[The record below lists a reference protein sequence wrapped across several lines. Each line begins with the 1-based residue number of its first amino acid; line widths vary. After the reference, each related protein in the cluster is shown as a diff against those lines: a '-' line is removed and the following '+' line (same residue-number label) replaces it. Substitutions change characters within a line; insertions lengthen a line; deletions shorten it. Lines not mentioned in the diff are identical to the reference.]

1 MDVFVRRGACMR
13 KLMKKIDNDI
23 ESRNLS
29 LRGIAEKIKVD
40 YSAVRNGVKS
50 ATAEMKFENF
60 LKLVAEVYHNAD
72 KKRECITEF
81 IKICRMPSNTKKC
94 LVYCQ
99 CAGEFLAAD
108 ELILKQRESI
118 RIKKKKDNKQAELL
132 KENTESTRKK
142 KKSEL
147 EMHLELYE
155 LYNKRNHNQLKGQD
169 LIDKLYESSYCDDV
183 EYQVLFDTLFMAAL
197 YDVPNI
203 HAMKPYADKIL
214 VNLDKLEGGFIK
226 ECLQM
231 LCFER
236 IAFVHLLRSEL
247 ENSREICYKILDSKL
262 DLPIVKATAYCCIGE
277 SYFFQKEDLKLAESY
292 IEKGIRVLEDVVNMP
307 KKMQKYRAFTTTIAH
322 YYIENNMSLHKIDF
336 TNIDITEEAFYE
348 CSFGD
353 FDKGLILYKQ
363 VEEEGKWSPF
373 VEYSFAKVTSDRQ
386 RMKKALLMFE
396 QCGHIHY
403 ANLVKKTLLNEGMLM
418 K

>member
-1 MDVFVRRGACMR
+1 MK

-23 ESRNLS
+23 ESMNLS
-29 LRGIAEKIKVD
+29 LRNIAEKINVD
-40 YSAVRNGVKS
+40 YSVIRNGVKGK
-50 ATAEMKFENF
+50 TAEMKFENF
-60 LKLVAEVYHNAD
+60 LKLVAEVYHNAVE
-72 KKRECITEF
+72 KRECITEF

-99 CAGEFLAAD
+99 CAGEFLIAG
-108 ELILKQRESI
+108 ELIIKRKESI
-118 RIKKKKDNKQAELL
+118 RVKNKK
-132 KENTESTRKK
+132 KENTRSTRKE

-169 LIDKLYESSYCDDV
+169 LIDKLYETSYCDDV

-214 VNLDKLEGGFIK
+214 VNLDKLEDGFIK

-277 SYFFQKEDLKLAESY
+277 SYFFQKEDLRLAESY

-307 KKMQKYRAFTTTIAH
+307 KKMQKYRAFKTTLAH

-353 FDKGLILYKQ
+353 FEKGLQLYKQ
-363 VEEEGKWSPF
+363 IEEEGKWSPF
-373 VEYSFAKVTSDRQ
+373 VEYSFAKVTSNRQ

-403 ANLVKKTLLNEGMLM
+403 ANLVKQTLLNEGMSA

>member
-1 MDVFVRRGACMR
+1 
-13 KLMKKIDNDI
+13 MKKIDNDI
-23 ESRNLS
+23 ESMNLS
-29 LRGIAEKIKVD
+29 LRSVAEKINVD
-40 YSAVRNGVKS
+40 YSVIRNGVKGK
-50 ATAEMKFENF
+50 TAEMKFKNF
-60 LKLVAEVYHNAD
+60 LKLVTEVYHNANE
-72 KKRECITEF
+72 KRERVTEF
-81 IKICRMPSNTKKC
+81 IKICRMSSNAKKC

-99 CAGEFLAAD
+99 CAGEFVVAD
-108 ELILKQRESI
+108 ELILKQKESI
-118 RIKKKKDNKQAELL
+118 RIKKKKKDKKQAELL
-132 KENTESTRKK
+132 QEDTGSTRKE

-214 VNLDKLEGGFIK
+214 VNLDKLEDGFIK

-247 ENSREICYKILDSKL
+247 ENSREICYRILDSKL

-277 SYFFQKEDLKLAESY
+277 SYFFQKEDLRLAESY

-307 KKMQKYRAFTTTIAH
+307 KKMQKYRAFKTTLAH

-353 FDKGLILYKQ
+353 FEKGLKLYKQ

-373 VEYSFAKVTSDRQ
+373 VEYSFAKVTSNRQ

-403 ANLVKKTLLNEGMLM
+403 ANLVKQTLLNEGML
-418 K
+418 KK

>member
-1 MDVFVRRGACMR
+1 MK

-23 ESRNLS
+23 ESMNLS
-29 LRGIAEKIKVD
+29 LRSVAEKINVD
-40 YSAVRNGVKS
+40 YSVIRNGVKGK
-50 ATAEMKFENF
+50 TAEMKFKNF
-60 LKLVAEVYHNAD
+60 LKLVTEVYHNANE
-72 KKRECITEF
+72 KRERVTEF
-81 IKICRMPSNTKKC
+81 IKICRMSSNAKKC

-99 CAGEFLAAD
+99 CAGEFVVAD
-108 ELILKQRESI
+108 ELILKQKESI
-118 RIKKKKDNKQAELL
+118 RIKKKKKDKKQAELL
-132 KENTESTRKK
+132 QEDTGSTRKE

-214 VNLDKLEGGFIK
+214 VNLDKLEDGFIK

-247 ENSREICYKILDSKL
+247 ENSREICYRILDSKL

-277 SYFFQKEDLKLAESY
+277 SYFFQKEDLRLAESY

-307 KKMQKYRAFTTTIAH
+307 KKMQKYRAFKTTLAH

-353 FDKGLILYKQ
+353 FEKGLKLYKQ

-373 VEYSFAKVTSDRQ
+373 VEYSFAKVTSNRQ

-403 ANLVKKTLLNEGMLM
+403 ANLVKQTLLNEGML
-418 K
+418 KK